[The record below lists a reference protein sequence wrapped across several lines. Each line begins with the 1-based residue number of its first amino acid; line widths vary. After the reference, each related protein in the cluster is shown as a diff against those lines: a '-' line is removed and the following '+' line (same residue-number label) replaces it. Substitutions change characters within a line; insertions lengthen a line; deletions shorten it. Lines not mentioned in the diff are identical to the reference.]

1 MSGKEE
7 SPVWSRGPI
16 TPITT
21 PTQLSER
28 GVHSSRGS
36 VTHVG
41 EYVRVDVKSEAN
53 VGVAQKLLDVLGASL
68 AETG

>member
-1 MSGKEE
+1 ME
-7 SPVWSRGPI
+7 PGPYY
-16 TPITT
+16 TDYYTNA
-21 PTQLSER
+21 LSKR
-28 GVHSSRGS
+28 GVHSSGGS